1 MIDALENTNKLDRP
15 ESDAIYAIQLA
26 GKLSPAWSEWFDGLA
41 ITVTGEQEG
50 DPRTLLTGP
59 VKDQAALRSLLGRIW
74 DLNLTVLFVQRLEP
88 VATLYRGRCRK
99 GNAKGGTDG
108 DSDPKDK

>member
-1 MIDALENTNKLDRP
+1 MNMNKLDRP
-15 ESDAIYAIQLA
+15 ESEAIYAIQLD

-41 ITVTGEQEG
+41 IIVTGEQEG

-59 VKDQAALRSLLGRIW
+59 IKDQAALRSLLGRIW

-88 VATLYRGRCRK
+88 VATLYQECYRR
-99 GNAKGGTDG
+99 GNAKGGTNG
-108 DSDPKDK
+108 DSDPRDK